1 MRLAK
6 LIAIVANSF
15 RYNGFV
21 QFAKPE
27 SRKMLKE
34 MDAIL
39 DAAAGNNDDSHF
51 EEEDVM
57 VDGNIPVSPNS
68 GPVSGTVGSRPAMKV

>member
-1 MRLAK
+1 
-6 LIAIVANSF
+6 
-15 RYNGFV
+15 
-21 QFAKPE
+21 
-27 SRKMLKE
+27 

-39 DAAAGNNDDSHF
+39 DAAKSQLGNLNHDDSHF

-68 GPVSGTVGSRPAMKV
+68 GLVVCDAASGTSNAAGDEGITSRSSYTSLLST

>member
-1 MRLAK
+1 MRGLAK
-6 LIAIVANSF
+6 LVAIVANSF
-15 RYNGFV
+15 RYNG
-21 QFAKPE
+21 FAKPE

-51 EEEDVM
+51 EL
-57 VDGNIPVSPNS
+57 
-68 GPVSGTVGSRPAMKV
+68 